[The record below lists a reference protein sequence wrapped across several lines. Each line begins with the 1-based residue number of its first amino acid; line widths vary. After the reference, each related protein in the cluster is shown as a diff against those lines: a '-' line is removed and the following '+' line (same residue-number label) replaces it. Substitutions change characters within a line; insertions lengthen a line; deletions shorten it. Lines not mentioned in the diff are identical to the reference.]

1 MYGLNRKLANNM
13 ETSIR
18 LDNMRFHAHHGVM
31 EQERAVGND
40 FEVSIEVFYPFEQ
53 ALTSDDLNDTINYAA
68 LYDIISREMNIPSSL
83 LEHAAGRIITAINKE
98 FPKVTGGF
106 ISITKMHPP
115 FKCDMPNGGAS
126 VIIKW

>member
-1 MYGLNRKLANNM
+1 MIINAQQSNI
-13 ETSIR
+13 ETIG
-18 LDNMRFHAHHGVM
+18 DI
-31 EQERAVGND
+31 QEFKTGIDPKNL
-40 FEVSIEVFYPFEQ
+40 EYITT
-53 ALTSDDLNDTINYAA
+53 LL
-68 LYDIISREMNIPSSL
+68 SSNL
-83 LEHAAGRIITAINKE
+83 NKE